1 MANETTP
8 TVPPPA
14 RPQPEVEP
22 ADLRRAIFS
31 KIWRWK
37 LAAIPLAVIACF
49 FAFKS
54 LRGKTDSAPAPAD
67 LLSVAVAKVTREDM
81 AQEQIF
87 EAEFRP
93 YQEIDLHAKVAGF
106 VQSITVDIG
115 DRVKA
120 GEILATLEIPELKE
134 DLERT
139 VAMELR
145 NEKDVNEAKAKYEDA
160 HLAYT
165 RLAAINESKPNLVAQ
180 QDLDTSQAHDHAAES
195 ALDSAKQQVEV
206 ARAEVNKLK
215 AVADYCKITA
225 PFSGVI
231 TKRFADEGALVQG
244 GVTPSGM
251 AMPLVRLSQNDRLRL
266 DFPVSVSYVQRIHA
280 GDPVAIRIP
289 ALGRTLTGVI
299 SRFARKVDTDTRKMW
314 AEVDVPND
322 DLSLTPGIYADAAM
336 KLDHREKVLTIPVE
350 AVPNRK
356 TATVFVL
363 NQRNE
368 IEERPVTLG
377 LETANKVEVVAGLIE
392 NDLVM
397 IGSRAE
403 VKPGQKVEPKLM
415 EMGSVQ

>member
-1 MANETTP
+1 MDSETTP
-8 TVPPPA
+8 TVPPSA
-14 RPQPEVEP
+14 RPQPEVAP
-22 ADLRRAIFS
+22 AAPGRSIFS
-31 KIWRWK
+31 KLWRWRLATIP
-37 LAAIPLAVIACF
+37 LAAIVCF
-49 FAFKS
+49 FALKS
-54 LRGKTDSAPAPAD
+54 LRGKSDPAPALAD
-67 LLSVAVAKVTREDM
+67 ALPVAVAKVTREDL
-81 AQEQIF
+81 AQEQVF

-106 VQSITVDIG
+106 VKSITVDIG

-134 DLERT
+134 DLERAE
-139 VAMELR
+139 AMELR
-145 NEKDVNEAKAKYEDA
+145 NEKEVNEAKAKYEDT
-160 HLAYT
+160 HTNYT
-165 RLAAINESKPNLVAQ
+165 RVAAIIQTKPLLLAQ
-180 QDLDTSQAHDHAAES
+180 QDVDTAQARDQAAEA

-215 AVADYCKITA
+215 AIADYCKITA

-244 GVTPSGM
+244 GVTPSGT
-251 AMPLVRLSQNDRLRL
+251 AMPLVRLSQNNRLRL
-266 DFPVSVSYVQRIHA
+266 DFPVTVSYVQLIKV
-280 GDPVAIRIP
+280 GDPVEIRIP
-289 ALGRTLTGVI
+289 SLGKTMSGVI

-322 DLSLTPGIYADAAM
+322 DLSLTPGIYADAVM
-336 KLDHREKVLTIPVE
+336 KLDRREKVLTVPAE

-356 TATVFVL
+356 AATVFAL
-363 NQRNE
+363 NRRNE
-368 IEERPVTLG
+368 IEERPVILG
-377 LETANKVEVVAGLIE
+377 LETASKLEVVAGLNE

-397 IGSRAE
+397 IGGRAE

>member
-1 MANETTP
+1 MDSEITP

-14 RPQPEVEP
+14 PPQPDFEP
-22 ADLRRAIFS
+22 VRPRRAGFS
-31 KIWRWK
+31 ALWRWK
-37 LAAIPLAVIACF
+37 LAAIPLAAIACF
-49 FAFKS
+49 FALKS
-54 LRGKTDSAPAPAD
+54 LRGKSDSAPAPAD
-67 LLSVAVAKVTREDM
+67 AFPVAVAKVTREDLT
-81 AQEQIF
+81 QEQVF

-120 GEILATLEIPELKE
+120 GEVLATLEIPELKE
-134 DLERT
+134 DLERAE
-139 VAMELR
+139 AMELR
-145 NEKDVNEAKAKYEDA
+145 DEKEVNEAKAKYEDA
-160 HLAYT
+160 HTNYT
-165 RLAAINESKPNLVAQ
+165 RLAAINEAKPNLVAQ
-180 QDLDTSQAHDHAAES
+180 QDLDTLQARDQAAEA

-244 GVTPSGM
+244 GVAPSS
-251 AMPLVRLSQNDRLRL
+251 AATPLVRLSQNDRLRL
-266 DFPVSVSYVQRIHA
+266 DFPVSVSYVQRIKA
-280 GDPVAIRIP
+280 GESVEIRFP
-289 ALGRTLTGVI
+289 ALGKTLTGVI
-299 SRFARKVDTDTRKMW
+299 ARFTRKVDADTRKMW

-322 DLSLTPGIYADAAM
+322 DLSLTPGIFADAVL
-336 KLDHREKVLTIPVE
+336 KLDHREKVLTIPAE
-350 AVPNRK
+350 AIPNRK
-356 TATVFVL
+356 ATTVFVL

-377 LETANKVEVVAGLIE
+377 LETASRLEVVAGLNE

-403 VKPGQKVEPKLM
+403 VKPGQKVEPKLV
-415 EMGSVQ
+415 EMGSAQ

>member
-1 MANETTP
+1 MDSETTP

-14 RPQPEVEP
+14 PPRPEGEP
-22 ADLRRAIFS
+22 AGLRRAIFS
-31 KIWRWK
+31 TLWRWK
-37 LAAIPLAVIACF
+37 LAAIPLAAIACF

-54 LRGKTDSAPAPAD
+54 LRGKSDPAPAPLDAFPI
-67 LLSVAVAKVTREDM
+67 AVAKVTREDM

-120 GEILATLEIPELKE
+120 GETLATLEIPELKE
-134 DLERT
+134 DLERAE
-139 VAMELR
+139 AMELR
-145 NEKDVNEAKAKYEDA
+145 NEKEVNEAEAKYEDA
-160 HLAYT
+160 HTNYT
-165 RLAAINESKPNLVAQ
+165 RLAAIIQTKPNLVAQ
-180 QDLDTSQAHDHAAES
+180 QDVDTAQARDHAAEA

-206 ARAEVNKLK
+206 ARAEVNRLK

-244 GVTPSGM
+244 GVTPSST

-266 DFPVSVSYVQRIHA
+266 DFPVSVSYIQRIKA
-280 GDPVAIRIP
+280 GDPVEIRIP
-289 ALGRTLTGVI
+289 ALGKTMTGVI
-299 SRFARKVDTDTRKMW
+299 SRFTRKVDADTRKMW

-322 DLSLTPGIYADAAM
+322 DLSLTPGIYADAVM
-336 KLDHREKVLTIPVE
+336 KLDHREKVLTIPAE

-356 TATVFVL
+356 AATVFVL
-363 NQRNE
+363 NRRNE
-368 IEERPVTLG
+368 IEERPITVG
-377 LETANKVEVVAGLIE
+377 LETANRLEVLAGLKE

-403 VKPGQKVEPKLM
+403 VKPGQKVEPKLT
-415 EMGSVQ
+415 EMGSAQ